1 MNPGRAAPIS
11 TRPQPAVIFVCRD
24 ASRRA
29 LVERAVHETQTYS
42 SAAEAF
48 LAALRDPPRA
58 VLLNLRDVA
67 DRAADLVQSLRR
79 EQPRTPVY
87 LVAECEDEPSA
98 RALADAGAA
107 DYFVLP
113 GDLARLSE
121 ALTPQG
127 PPPGREGGP
136 PPDDRPEPPSD
147 APPPPPA
154 DRQADPA
161 LDRPSPHPKSPEPPK
176 APGATKRIGK
186 GPAAGTAPVRRIAHR
201 EATGQRRLLEAA
213 GRIARLAL
221 SDAEN
226 ILAEGTDVILDALG
240 AARATVLLQRSS
252 LVDSELVQALQ
263 VGPPP
268 PREVLQTQRVGAE
281 EVLRTGR
288 ALLASRRP
296 HLTRGGPDAHGV
308 GATLLLPL
316 RERAETF
323 GVLCLSGKAEGLAVT
338 ADDLDAAAP
347 LADSVACLYRAA
359 LHRRRYADEVLRDPE
374 TALLAPEAFEECVEK
389 LIDWAWEREAEVP
402 VVLLEARPAGD
413 APTSSES
420 LAQVGRAIGASV
432 TKGRQAGRL
441 GPALFAMAWSRRL
454 RENEGYGEANAAYRL
469 LADRLSALGPQVDPN
484 LRLRAGVAVF
494 PSDGNS
500 ADVLLAV
507 AQERLAAQ
515 DRLTAA
521 T

>member
-29 LVERAVHETQTYS
+29 LVERAVHETRTYS

-48 LAALRDPPRA
+48 LAALRDPPHA
-58 VLLNLRDVA
+58 VLLNLRDLA
-67 DRAADLVQSLRR
+67 SRAADLLQSLRR

-113 GDLARLSE
+113 GDLVRLTE
-121 ALTPQG
+121 ALAPQS
-127 PPPGREGGP
+127 PPSGREGGP

-147 APPPPPA
+147 APPPPVATGDQSEPV
-154 DRQADPA
+154 P
-161 LDRPSPHPKSPEPPK
+161 DRPSPHPKLPEPPK
-176 APGATKRIGK
+176 APAKADRTRR
-186 GPAAGTAPVRRIAHR
+186 GPQAGTAHVRRIAR
-201 EATGQRRLLEAA
+201 RDPSGQWRLLEAA

-240 AARATVLLQRSS
+240 VTRATVLLQRSS
-252 LVDSELVQALQ
+252 IVDSELVQALQ

-268 PREVLQTQRVGAE
+268 TGEVLQTQRVGAE

-288 ALLASRRP
+288 ALLAR
-296 HLTRGGPDAHGV
+296 GPDAHGE

-316 RERAETF
+316 RERAEVF
-323 GVLCLSGKAEGLAVT
+323 GVLCLSGKAEGLPIT

-359 LHRRRYADEVLRDPE
+359 LHRRRYAGQVLCDPE

-402 VVLLEARPAGD
+402 FVLLEARPAGD
-413 APTSSES
+413 APPSSES
-420 LAQVGRAIGASV
+420 LDQVGRAIGASV

-441 GPALFAMAWSRRL
+441 GPALFAVAWSRRL

-469 LADRLSALGPQVDPN
+469 LADRLTALGSRVDAG

-494 PSDGNS
+494 PSDGDS

-507 AQERLAAQ
+507 AQERLATQ
-515 DRLTAA
+515 DRLTAP

>member
-1 MNPGRAAPIS
+1 
-11 TRPQPAVIFVCRD
+11 
-24 ASRRA
+24 
-29 LVERAVHETQTYS
+29 
-42 SAAEAF
+42 
-48 LAALRDPPRA
+48 LAARA
-58 VLLNLRDVA
+58 PDWL
-67 DRAADLVQSLRR
+67 QSLRC
-79 EQPRTPVY
+79 EQPRTPIY

-113 GDLARLSE
+113 GDLARLTE
-121 ALTPQG
+121 ALAPESS
-127 PPPGREGGP
+127 PSGREGGP

-147 APPPPPA
+147 APPAPVATGDQPEPA
-154 DRQADPA
+154 PE
-161 LDRPSPHPKSPEPPK
+161 RPRPKPTSPEPPK
-176 APGATKRIGK
+176 APAKADRTRR
-186 GPAAGTAPVRRIAHR
+186 GPQAAMAHIRRIAR
-201 EATGQRRLLEAA
+201 RDPSGQRRLLEAA

-240 AARATVLLQRSS
+240 VTRATVLLQRSS
-252 LVDSELVQALQ
+252 IVDSELVQALQ
-263 VGPPP
+263 VGPPHP
-268 PREVLQTQRVGAE
+268 EEVLQTQRVGAE

-288 ALLASRRP
+288 ALLAR
-296 HLTRGGPDAHGV
+296 GPDSHGV

-323 GVLCLSGKAEGLAVT
+323 GVLCLSGKAAGLPIT

-359 LHRRRYADEVLRDPE
+359 LHRRRYAGEVLRDPE

-413 APTSSES
+413 APPSSES

-432 TKGRQAGRL
+432 TKGRQAGRP

-469 LADRLSALGPQVDPN
+469 LADRLTALGSMVDAG

-494 PSDGNS
+494 PSDGDS

-507 AQERLAAQ
+507 AQERLATQ
-515 DRLTAA
+515 DRLTAP

>member
-1 MNPGRAAPIS
+1 VNPGRAAPIS

-29 LVERAVHETQTYS
+29 LVERAVHETRTYS

-48 LAALRDPPRA
+48 LAALRDPPHA

-67 DRAADLVQSLRR
+67 ARAADLLQSLRR
-79 EQPRTPVY
+79 EQPRTAVY

-113 GDLARLSE
+113 GDLARLTE
-121 ALTPQG
+121 ALAPQS
-127 PPPGREGGP
+127 PPSGRQGGP

-147 APPPPPA
+147 APPPPVATGDQSEPA
-154 DRQADPA
+154 P
-161 LDRPSPHPKSPEPPK
+161 DRPSPHPKLPEPPK
-176 APGATKRIGK
+176 APGATKRVGK
-186 GPAAGTAPVRRIAHR
+186 EPPAGTAHVRRIA
-201 EATGQRRLLEAA
+201 RRDPSGPWHLLEAA

-240 AARATVLLQRSS
+240 MARATVLLQRSS
-252 LVDSELVQALQ
+252 IVDSELVQALQ

-268 PREVLQTQRVGAE
+268 PEEVLQMLRIGAE

-288 ALLASRRP
+288 ALLAR
-296 HLTRGGPDAHGV
+296 GPDAHGV

-316 RERAETF
+316 REQAEVF
-323 GVLCLSGKAEGLAVT
+323 GVLCLSGKAEGLPIT
-338 ADDLDAAAP
+338 ADDLNAAAP

-359 LHRRRYADEVLRDPE
+359 LHHRRYVGQVLYDPE

-469 LADRLSALGPQVDPN
+469 LADRLTALGPRVDAG

-500 ADVLLAV
+500 ADILLAV
-507 AQERLAAQ
+507 AQERMATQ

>member
-24 ASRRA
+24 VSRRA
-29 LVERAVHETQTYS
+29 LVERAVHETRTYS

-48 LAALRDPPRA
+48 LAALRDPPYA
-58 VLLNLRDVA
+58 VLLNLRDLA
-67 DRAADLVQSLRR
+67 DRAANWLQSLRR

-87 LVAECEDEPSA
+87 LVAECVDEPSA
-98 RALADAGAA
+98 RALVDAGAT

-113 GDLARLSE
+113 GDLARLIE
-121 ALTPQG
+121 ALAPQR

-147 APPPPPA
+147 APPAPPA
-154 DRQADPA
+154 DRQAEPA
-161 LDRPSPHPKSPEPPK
+161 SDRPSPHPKSPEPPK
-176 APGATKRIGK
+176 
-186 GPAAGTAPVRRIAHR
+186 GPAKADRTRRGPRAGTAPVHRIAR
-201 EATGQRRLLEAA
+201 RDPSGPWRLLEAA

-240 AARATVLLQRSS
+240 VTRATILLQRSS

-268 PREVLQTQRVGAE
+268 PGEVFQAQRLGAD

-288 ALLASRRP
+288 ALLA
-296 HLTRGGPDAHGV
+296 GGPDAHGV

-316 RERAETF
+316 REQAETF
-323 GVLCLSGKAEGLAVT
+323 GVLCLSGKAEGPPVT

-359 LHRRRYADEVLRDPE
+359 LHRRRYAGEVLRDPE
-374 TALLAPEAFEECVEK
+374 TALLTPEAFEECVEK

-420 LAQVGRAIGASV
+420 LDQVGRAIGASV
-432 TKGRQAGRL
+432 TKARQAGRL
-441 GPALFAMAWSRRL
+441 GPAQFAMAWSRRL

-469 LADRLSALGPQVDPN
+469 LADRLTALGPKVDAG

-494 PSDGNS
+494 PSDGDS
-500 ADVLLAV
+500 ANVLLAV
-507 AQERLAAQ
+507 AQERLATQ
-515 DRLTAA
+515 DRLTAR

>member
-1 MNPGRAAPIS
+1 VNPGRDAPTS
-11 TRPQPAVIFVCRD
+11 TRPPPAVIFVCRD

-29 LVERAVHETQTYS
+29 LVERAVHETRTYS

-48 LAALRDPPRA
+48 LAAVRDSPRA

-67 DRAADLVQSLRR
+67 ARAPDWLQSLRR

-87 LVAECEDEPSA
+87 LIAECEDEPAA

-113 GDLARLSE
+113 GDLARLTE
-121 ALTPQG
+121 TLAPQS
-127 PPPGREGGP
+127 PPSGREGGP

-154 DRQADPA
+154 DRQPEPA
-161 LDRPSPHPKSPEPPK
+161 PDRPSHHPKSPEPPK
-176 APGATKRIGK
+176 APGATKRLGK
-186 GPAAGTAPVRRIAHR
+186 GPAAGTAHVRRIAR
-201 EATGQRRLLEAA
+201 RDPSGPWRLLEAA

-240 AARATVLLQRSS
+240 VTRATVLLQRSS
-252 LVDSELVQALQ
+252 IVDSELVQALQ
-263 VGPPP
+263 VGPPHP
-268 PREVLQTQRVGAE
+268 EEVLQTQRVGAE

-288 ALLASRRP
+288 ALLAR
-296 HLTRGGPDAHGV
+296 GPDSHGV

-323 GVLCLSGKAEGLAVT
+323 GVLCLSGKAAGLPIT

-359 LHRRRYADEVLRDPE
+359 LHRRRYAGEVLRDPE

-413 APTSSES
+413 APPSSES

-432 TKGRQAGRL
+432 TKGRQAGRP

-469 LADRLSALGPQVDPN
+469 LADRLTALGPRVDAG

-507 AQERLAAQ
+507 AQERLATQ

>member
-1 MNPGRAAPIS
+1 VNPGRAAPIS
-11 TRPQPAVIFVCRD
+11 SRPQPAVIFVCRD

-29 LVERAVHETQTYS
+29 LVERAVHETRTYS

-48 LAALRDPPRA
+48 LAALRDSPHA

-67 DRAADLVQSLRR
+67 DRAADWLQSLRR

-87 LVAECEDEPSA
+87 LVAECEDEPAA

-113 GDLARLSE
+113 GDLVRLTE
-121 ALTPQG
+121 ALAPQS
-127 PPPGREGGP
+127 PPSGREGGP
-136 PPDDRPEPPSD
+136 LPDDQPEPPSD
-147 APPPPPA
+147 APPPPVATGDQAEPA
-154 DRQADPA
+154 P
-161 LDRPSPHPKSPEPPK
+161 DRPSPHPNLPEPPK
-176 APGATKRIGK
+176 APAKADRTRRGPQAGA
-186 GPAAGTAPVRRIAHR
+186 AHVRRIAR
-201 EATGQRRLLEAA
+201 RDPSGQWRLLEAA

-240 AARATVLLQRSS
+240 VARATVLLQRSS
-252 LVDSELVQALQ
+252 IVDSELVQALQ

-268 PREVLQTQRVGAE
+268 PEEVLQTQRIGAE

-288 ALLASRRP
+288 ALLAR
-296 HLTRGGPDAHGV
+296 GPDAHGV

-316 RERAETF
+316 RERAEVF
-323 GVLCLSGKAEGLAVT
+323 GVLCLSGKAEGLAIT

-347 LADSVACLYRAA
+347 LVDSVACLYRAA
-359 LHRRRYADEVLRDPE
+359 LHRRRYAGQVLCDPE

-402 VVLLEARPAGD
+402 VVLLEARSAGD

-469 LADRLSALGPQVDPN
+469 LADRLTALGPRVDAG

-494 PSDGNS
+494 PSDGDS

-507 AQERLAAQ
+507 AQERLATQ
-515 DRLTAA
+515 DRLTAP

>member
-1 MNPGRAAPIS
+1 VTPGRDAPLS
-11 TRPQPAVIFVCRD
+11 TRPPPAVIFVCRD

-29 LVERAVHETQTYS
+29 LVERAVHETRTYS

-58 VLLNLRDVA
+58 VLLNLHDVA
-67 DRAADLVQSLRR
+67 DRAADFLQSLRR

-113 GDLARLSE
+113 GDLARLTE
-121 ALTPQG
+121 VLAPQS
-127 PPPGREGGP
+127 PPAGRQDGP

-147 APPPPPA
+147 APPSDAPPA
-154 DRQADPA
+154 PVATGDQPEPAPERQ
-161 LDRPSPHPKSPEPPK
+161 RPKPTSPEPPK
-176 APGATKRIGK
+176 APAKADRTRRR
-186 GPAAGTAPVRRIAHR
+186 PQAGTAPVRRIARR
-201 EATGQRRLLEAA
+201 EATGQWRFLEAA

-221 SDAEN
+221 TDADN
-226 ILAEGTDVILDALG
+226 ILAEGTDVILDTLG
-240 AARATVLLQRSS
+240 VARATIFLRRPSLL
-252 LVDSELVQALQ
+252 DSELVQALQ

-268 PREVLQTQRVGAE
+268 SEDVLQAQRIGAE

-288 ALLASRRP
+288 ALLA
-296 HLTRGGPDAHGV
+296 RGPNAHGV

-316 RERAETF
+316 REQAEVF
-323 GVLCLSGKAEGLAVT
+323 GVLCLSGKAESLPIT
-338 ADDLDAAAP
+338 ADDLNAAAP

-359 LHRRRYADEVLRDPE
+359 LYRRRYAGQVLRDPE

-413 APTSSES
+413 TPTSSET

-441 GPALFAMAWSRRL
+441 EPALFAMAWARRL

-469 LADRLSALGPQVDPN
+469 LADRLTALGPRVDAGV
-484 LRLRAGVAVF
+484 RLRASVAVF

-507 AQERLAAQ
+507 AKERLATQ
-515 DRLTAA
+515 NRLTAP

>member
-1 MNPGRAAPIS
+1 VNPGRAAPIS
-11 TRPQPAVIFVCRD
+11 TRPQSAVIFVCRD

-29 LVERAVHETQTYS
+29 LVERAVHETRTYS

-48 LAALRDPPRA
+48 LAALRDSPRA
-58 VLLNLRDVA
+58 VLLNLRDLA
-67 DRAADLVQSLRR
+67 ARAPDLLQSLRR

-113 GDLARLSE
+113 GDLVRLTE
-121 ALTPQG
+121 ALAPQS
-127 PPPGREGGP
+127 PPAGREGGP

-147 APPPPPA
+147 APPPLPT
-154 DRQADPA
+154 DRQAEPA
-161 LDRPSPHPKSPEPPK
+161 PDRQSPHPKLPEPPK
-176 APGATKRIGK
+176 APAKADRIRR
-186 GPAAGTAPVRRIAHR
+186 GPRTGTAHVRRIARR
-201 EATGQRRLLEAA
+201 EATGQWRLLEAA

-240 AARATVLLQRSS
+240 VARATVLLQRSS
-252 LVDSELVQALQ
+252 IVDSELVQALQ

-268 PREVLQTQRVGAE
+268 PGEALQALRVGAE

-288 ALLASRRP
+288 ALLAR
-296 HLTRGGPDAHGV
+296 GPDAHGV

-316 RERAETF
+316 RERAEVF

-338 ADDLDAAAP
+338 ADDLDAAP
-347 LADSVACLYRAA
+347 LVDAVACLYRAA
-359 LHRRRYADEVLRDPE
+359 LHRRRYAGQVLYDPE

-402 VVLLEARPAGD
+402 VVLLEARSAGD

-432 TKGRQAGRL
+432 AKGRQAGRL

-469 LADRLSALGPQVDPN
+469 LADRLTALGPRVDAG

-494 PSDGNS
+494 PSDGDS
-500 ADVLLAV
+500 ADILRTV
-507 AQERLAAQ
+507 AQERMATQ

>member
-1 MNPGRAAPIS
+1 MNPGRATPIS
-11 TRPQPAVIFVCRD
+11 TRLQPAVLFVCRD

-29 LVERAVHETQTYS
+29 LVERAVHETRTYS

-48 LAALRDPPRA
+48 LAVLRDPPRA

-67 DRAADLVQSLRR
+67 DRAADLLQSLRR
-79 EQPRTPVY
+79 EKPRTPVY
-87 LVAECEDEPSA
+87 LVAECEDEPAA
-98 RALADAGAA
+98 RALTDAGAA

-113 GDLARLSE
+113 GDLVRLTE
-121 ALTPQG
+121 ALAPQS
-127 PPPGREGGP
+127 PPSGREGGP

-154 DRQADPA
+154 DRQAEPA
-161 LDRPSPHPKSPEPPK
+161 PDRPSPHPKSPEPPK
-176 APGATKRIGK
+176 APGATKRLGK
-186 GPAAGTAPVRRIAHR
+186 GPAAGTAPVRRIARR
-201 EATGQRRLLEAA
+201 EATGPWRLLEAA

-240 AARATVLLQRSS
+240 VARATVFLQRSS
-252 LVDSELVQALQ
+252 IVDSELVQALQ

-268 PREVLQTQRVGAE
+268 PEEVLQMLRIGAE

-288 ALLASRRP
+288 ALLAR
-296 HLTRGGPDAHGV
+296 GPDAHGV
-308 GATLLLPL
+308 GAALLLPL
-316 RERAETF
+316 REQAEVF
-323 GVLCLSGKAEGLAVT
+323 GVLCLSGKAEGLPIT
-338 ADDLDAAAP
+338 ADDLNAAAP

-359 LHRRRYADEVLRDPE
+359 LHRRRYAGEVLRDPE
-374 TALLAPEAFEECVEK
+374 TSLLTPEAFEECVEK

-420 LAQVGRAIGASV
+420 LAQVGRAIGVSV

-454 RENEGYGEANAAYRL
+454 REKEGYGEANAAYRL
-469 LADRLSALGPQVDPN
+469 LADRLTALGPRVDAG

-494 PSDGNS
+494 PSDGDS
-500 ADVLLAV
+500 ADVLRAV

-515 DRLTAA
+515 DRLAAA

>member
-1 MNPGRAAPIS
+1 MNPGRATPPATAGKLA

-29 LVERAVHETQTYS
+29 LVERAVHETRTYS

-58 VLLNLRDVA
+58 LLLNLRDVA
-67 DRAADLVQSLRR
+67 ARAADLLQSLRR

-98 RALADAGAA
+98 RALADTGAA

-113 GDLARLSE
+113 GDLVRLTE
-121 ALTPQG
+121 ALAPQS
-127 PPPGREGGP
+127 PPSGRQGGP

-147 APPPPPA
+147 APPAPPA
-154 DRQADPA
+154 DRQPEPA
-161 LDRPSPHPKSPEPPK
+161 PERPRPKPTSPEPPK
-176 APGATKRIGK
+176 APAKADRTRR
-186 GPAAGTAPVRRIAHR
+186 GPRAGTAHVRRIAR
-201 EATGQRRLLEAA
+201 RDPSGQWRLLEAA

-221 SDAEN
+221 TDAEN

-240 AARATVLLQRSS
+240 VTRATVLLQRSS
-252 LVDSELVQALQ
+252 IVDSELVQALQ

-268 PREVLQTQRVGAE
+268 PSEALQAQRIGAE

-288 ALLASRRP
+288 ALLAR
-296 HLTRGGPDAHGV
+296 GPDAQGE

-316 RERAETF
+316 RERAEVF
-323 GVLCLSGKAEGLAVT
+323 GVLCLSGKAEGLPIT

-347 LADSVACLYRAA
+347 LVDAVACLYRAA
-359 LHRRRYADEVLRDPE
+359 LHRRRYAGQVLCDPE

-413 APTSSES
+413 TPTSSES

-469 LADRLSALGPQVDPN
+469 LADRLTALGPRVDAG

-494 PSDGNS
+494 PSDGDS

-507 AQERLAAQ
+507 AQERLATQ

>member
-1 MNPGRAAPIS
+1 MNPGRDAPPATAGKLS
-11 TRPQPAVIFVCRD
+11 SRPPPAVIFVCRD

-29 LVERAVHETQTYS
+29 LVERAVHETRTYS

-48 LAALRDPPRA
+48 LAALRNSPRA
-58 VLLNLRDVA
+58 VLLNLRDLA
-67 DRAADLVQSLRR
+67 ARAPDWLQSLRC
-79 EQPRTPVY
+79 EQPRTPIY

-113 GDLARLSE
+113 GDLARLTE
-121 ALTPQG
+121 ALAPQSPPSG
-127 PPPGREGGP
+127 PESGS

-154 DRQADPA
+154 DRQAEPVP
-161 LDRPSPHPKSPEPPK
+161 DRPSPHPKLPEPPK

-186 GPAAGTAPVRRIAHR
+186 GPAAGTAHVRRIAR
-201 EATGQRRLLEAA
+201 RDPSGPWRLLEAA

-221 SDAEN
+221 TDAEN

-240 AARATVLLQRSS
+240 VARATVLLQRSS
-252 LVDSELVQALQ
+252 IVDSELVQALQ

-268 PREVLQTQRVGAE
+268 PEEVLQTQRVGAE

-288 ALLASRRP
+288 ALLAR
-296 HLTRGGPDAHGV
+296 GPDAQGE

-316 RERAETF
+316 RERAEVF
-323 GVLCLSGKAEGLAVT
+323 GVLCLSGKAEGLPIT

-359 LHRRRYADEVLRDPE
+359 LHRRRYAGQVLYDPE

-402 VVLLEARPAGD
+402 FVLLEARPAGD
-413 APTSSES
+413 APPSSES
-420 LAQVGRAIGASV
+420 LDQVGRAIGASV

-469 LADRLSALGPQVDPN
+469 LADRLTALGSMVDAG

-507 AQERLAAQ
+507 AQERLATQ
-515 DRLTAA
+515 DRLTAP

>member
-1 MNPGRAAPIS
+1 VNPGRDAPIF
-11 TRPQPAVIFVCRD
+11 TRPPPAVIFVCRD

-29 LVERAVHETQTYS
+29 LVERAVHETRTYS

-48 LAALRDPPRA
+48 LAALRDSPRA
-58 VLLNLRDVA
+58 VLLNLRDLA
-67 DRAADLVQSLRR
+67 ARAPDWLQSLRC

-98 RALADAGAA
+98 RALLDAGAA

-113 GDLARLSE
+113 GDLVRLTE
-121 ALTPQG
+121 ALAPQS
-127 PPPGREGGP
+127 PPSGREGGP

-147 APPPPPA
+147 APPAPPA
-154 DRQADPA
+154 DRQPEPA
-161 LDRPSPHPKSPEPPK
+161 PERPRPKPTSPEPPK
-176 APGATKRIGK
+176 APAKADRTRR
-186 GPAAGTAPVRRIAHR
+186 GPRAGTAHVRRIARR
-201 EATGQRRLLEAA
+201 EATGQWRLLEAA

-240 AARATVLLQRSS
+240 VARATVLLQRSS
-252 LVDSELVQALQ
+252 IVDSELVQALQ

-268 PREVLQTQRVGAE
+268 PWEALQAQRVGAE

-288 ALLASRRP
+288 ALLAR
-296 HLTRGGPDAHGV
+296 GPDAHGE

-316 RERAETF
+316 RERAEVF

-338 ADDLDAAAP
+338 ADDLAAAP

-359 LHRRRYADEVLRDPE
+359 LHRQHYAGQVLRDPE

-413 APTSSES
+413 APPSSES

-432 TKGRQAGRL
+432 TKGRQAGRP
-441 GPALFAMAWSRRL
+441 GPALFAVAWSRRL

-469 LADRLSALGPQVDPN
+469 LADRLTALGPRVDAG

-494 PSDGNS
+494 PSDGDS

-507 AQERLAAQ
+507 AQERIATQ
-515 DRLTAA
+515 DRLTAP

>member
-1 MNPGRAAPIS
+1 VNPGRDAPTS
-11 TRPQPAVIFVCRD
+11 TRPPPAVIFVCRD

-29 LVERAVHETQTYS
+29 LVERAVHETRTYS

-48 LAALRDPPRA
+48 LAALRDPPHA
-58 VLLNLRDVA
+58 VLLNLRDLA
-67 DRAADLVQSLRR
+67 ARAPDWLQSLRR

-113 GDLARLSE
+113 GDLVRLTE
-121 ALTPQG
+121 ALAPQS
-127 PPPGREGGP
+127 PPSSREGGP

-147 APPPPPA
+147 APPPPVATGDQAEPA
-154 DRQADPA
+154 P
-161 LDRPSPHPKSPEPPK
+161 DRPSHHPKSPEPPK
-176 APGATKRIGK
+176 APGATKRLGK
-186 GPAAGTAPVRRIAHR
+186 GPAAGTAHVRRIAR
-201 EATGQRRLLEAA
+201 RDPSGPWRLLDAA

-240 AARATVLLQRSS
+240 VTRATVLLQRSS
-252 LVDSELVQALQ
+252 IVDSELVQALQ

-268 PREVLQTQRVGAE
+268 PEEVLQAQRIGAE

-288 ALLASRRP
+288 ALLAR
-296 HLTRGGPDAHGV
+296 GPDAHGV

-323 GVLCLSGKAEGLAVT
+323 GVLCLSGKAEGLPIT

-359 LHRRRYADEVLRDPE
+359 LHRRRYAGEVLRDPE

-469 LADRLSALGPQVDPN
+469 LADRLTALGSRVDAG

-494 PSDGNS
+494 PSDGDS

-507 AQERLAAQ
+507 AQERLATQ

>member
-1 MNPGRAAPIS
+1 VNPGRDAPIS
-11 TRPQPAVIFVCRD
+11 SRPQPAVIFVCRD
-24 ASRRA
+24 VSRRA
-29 LVERAVHETQTYS
+29 LVERAVHETRTYS

-67 DRAADLVQSLRR
+67 ARAADWLQSLRR

-98 RALADAGAA
+98 RSLADAGAA

-113 GDLARLSE
+113 GDLARLTE
-121 ALTPQG
+121 ALAPQS
-127 PPPGREGGP
+127 PPSGWEGGP
-136 PPDDRPEPPSD
+136 PPDDQPEPPSD
-147 APPPPPA
+147 APPPPVATGDQAEPA
-154 DRQADPA
+154 P
-161 LDRPSPHPKSPEPPK
+161 DRPSPHPKLPEPPK
-176 APGATKRIGK
+176 APGATKRIGQ
-186 GPAAGTAPVRRIAHR
+186 GPAAGTAHVRRIARR
-201 EATGQRRLLEAA
+201 EATGQWRLLEAA

-240 AARATVLLQRSS
+240 VARATVLLQRSS
-252 LVDSELVQALQ
+252 IVDSELVQALQ

-268 PREVLQTQRVGAE
+268 PGEVLQTQRIGAE

-288 ALLASRRP
+288 ALLAR
-296 HLTRGGPDAHGV
+296 GPDAHGE
-308 GATLLLPL
+308 GAALLLPL
-316 RERAETF
+316 RERAEVF

-338 ADDLDAAAP
+338 ADDLDAAP

-359 LHRRRYADEVLRDPE
+359 LHRRCYAGQVLRDPE

-413 APTSSES
+413 APPSSES

-441 GPALFAMAWSRRL
+441 GPALFAVAWSRRL

-469 LADRLSALGPQVDPN
+469 LADRLTALGPRVDAG
-484 LRLRAGVAVF
+484 LQLRAGVAVF
-494 PSDGNS
+494 PSDGDS

-507 AQERLAAQ
+507 AQERLATQ
-515 DRLTAA
+515 DRLTAP